1 MAKKDEKKVD
11 EIKGEKNVDEI
22 KGEIK
27 VDELKVEKKKKEE
40 KKEDVLPPPPPKLES
55 YDLNYFGSQEFGRDT
70 NRLDYFRTAPFDVH
84 GDNHFSTGIA
94 DYGGGRNRDHGTGR
108 VDGGDMKTREV
119 PNGFSFS
126 DGGSRRRHQLVQE
139 RGSSIVRPGGGYWVQ
154 EAPVGVFPNNGSHDR
169 EPEVQRLIKQEGINI
184 PMSVAVAVVVMMMLM
199 MVVMVVLVL
208 VLVLVWVML
217 KTAVTR

>member
-1 MAKKDEKKVD
+1 MAKKEEKK
-11 EIKGEKNVDEI
+11 VDEI

-27 VDELKVEKKKKEE
+27 VDELKLEEKKKEE
-40 KKEDVLPPPPPKLES
+40 KKKDEVKFPYIQES
-55 YDLNYFGSQEFGRDT
+55 APYFGGQEFGRDT

-108 VDGGDMKTREV
+108 VDGSGRTREI

-169 EPEVQRLIKQEGINI
+169 EPEVQRLIKQEGINV
-184 PMSVAVAVVVMMMLM
+184 PMPVAVAVVAMMMLM
-199 MVVMVVLVL
+199 MV
-208 VLVLVWVML
+208 VLVWVML